1 MHMLKKYAMHTD
13 LTNHQ
18 SYRVWIKQSKYH
30 RLWSFCPT
38 SLLSP
43 LFSTLLFVCK
53 NMTFPL
59 SNLMERG

>member
-38 SLLSP
+38 SLLFP
-43 LFSTLLFVCK
+43 FFLLICLFVR
-53 NMTFPL
+53 TWHF
-59 SNLMERG
+59 R